1 MSANSFHHQMK
12 KEIRSKKND
21 DDFDDF
27 EKIIESKGCKLPL
40 TKGDFYDW
48 ENGLSQEKFALSKL
62 LLCSG
67 QVVMFKKSETKM
79 FWKESYLQEEF
90 QLCIFLK
97 KKNEAKIKLG
107 KFPPSQHEPRGIT
120 TTSKRND
127 IVKKLLPLMPGNRL

>member
-12 KEIRSKKND
+12 KEMRSKKND
-21 DDFDDF
+21 YDFDDF
-27 EKIIESKGCKLPL
+27 EKFIESKGCKLPL
-40 TKGDFYDW
+40 TKGDFYGW

-90 QLCIFLK
+90 QLCTFLK
-97 KKNEAKIKLG
+97 KKKMK
-107 KFPPSQHEPRGIT
+107 PRGIT

-127 IVKKLLPLMPGNRL
+127 IVEKLLPLMRRNRL